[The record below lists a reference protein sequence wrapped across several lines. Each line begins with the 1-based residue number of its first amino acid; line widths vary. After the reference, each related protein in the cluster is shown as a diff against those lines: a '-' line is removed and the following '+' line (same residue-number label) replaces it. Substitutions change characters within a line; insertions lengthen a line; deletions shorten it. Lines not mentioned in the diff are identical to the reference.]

1 MFKKYKHIF
10 LLLFYLLITIAVG
23 VYFSKKSSPD
33 SFISQLRLIRLN
45 DIIRT
50 FINIFSISFLI
61 SMSIVAFYLRLSH
74 DKEVDRIR
82 KFEFNA
88 FVSLISSASLV
99 FSLAIN
105 LSVYQFELL
114 LDIISMILFFGFAI
128 NFFINHTK

>member
-1 MFKKYKHIF
+1 MKKYKYIF
-10 LLLFYLLITIAVG
+10 LLLFYLLITISVG
-23 VYFSKKSSPD
+23 AYFSKNSSPD
-33 SFISQLRLIRLN
+33 SFISQLQLIKLS

-61 SMSIVAFYLRLSH
+61 SLSIVAFYLRLSH

-105 LSVYQFELL
+105 LDVYQFELL
-114 LDIISMILFFGFAI
+114 LDFISMILFFGFAI
-128 NFFINHTK
+128 NFFIKHTK

>member
-1 MFKKYKHIF
+1 MIKKYKHIF

-23 VYFSKKSSPD
+23 AYFSKNSSPD
-33 SFISQLRLIRLN
+33 SFISQLQLIRLN

-61 SMSIVAFYLRLSH
+61 SLLVVAFYLRLSH

-99 FSLAIN
+99 FSFAIN
-105 LSVYQFELL
+105 LSVYQFELVL
-114 LDIISMILFFGFAI
+114 NIISMILVFGFAI
-128 NFFINHTK
+128 NFFIRHTK

>member
-1 MFKKYKHIF
+1 MKKYKYIF
-10 LLLFYLLITIAVG
+10 LLLFYLLITSIVG
-23 VYFSKKSSPD
+23 FYFAKNSAPD
-33 SFISQLRLIRLN
+33 SFISQLQLIKLS

-61 SMSIVAFYLRLSH
+61 SLSIVAFYLRLSH

-114 LDIISMILFFGFAI
+114 LNIISMILIFGFAI
-128 NFFINHTK
+128 NFFIKHTK